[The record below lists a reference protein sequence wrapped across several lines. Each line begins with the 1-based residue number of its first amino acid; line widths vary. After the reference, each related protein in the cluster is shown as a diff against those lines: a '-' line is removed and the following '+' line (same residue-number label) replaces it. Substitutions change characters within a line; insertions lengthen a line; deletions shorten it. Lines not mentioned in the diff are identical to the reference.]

1 MLRRLTG
8 MFLLI
13 AAVPTGILFLQRRG
27 LPYNEL
33 GRYFDPAEG
42 LVYEAQAVT
51 IYGALA
57 TIFLCAGLAVLLGG
71 KRPNG

>member
-8 MFLLI
+8 VFLLI
-13 AAVPTGILFLQRRG
+13 AAVPPGLLFLQRQG

-33 GRYFDPAEG
+33 GRYLDAAEG
-42 LVYEAQAVT
+42 LVYEAQAAT

-57 TIFLCAGLAVLLGG
+57 AILLLVGLIVLFSGRRSGG
-71 KRPNG
+71 

>member
-8 MFLLI
+8 IFLLI
-13 AAVPTGILFLQRRG
+13 AAVPTGILFFQRRG

-33 GRYFDPAEG
+33 GRYFNPAEG

-51 IYGALA
+51 IYGAFA
-57 TIFLCAGLAVLLGG
+57 AIFLLAGLAVLLSGR
-71 KRPNG
+71 RPKG